1 MTKHPRNHTLWTNA
15 EIEADAQ
22 GYLRAQAA
30 YDADQAKGQD
40 RRREQ
45 ADRKRFVAEFVARG
59 GTKAGAEA
67 RWEERKN
74 ERAAA
79 AAETA
84 DEHARRAASAAAMG
98 SL

>member
-15 EIEADAQ
+15 EIEEDAQ

-30 YDADQAKGQD
+30 YDADQAKEQD

-45 ADRKRFVAEFVARG
+45 ADREHFVAEFVASG

-67 RWEERKN
+67 RWQQRKN

-84 DEHARRAASAAAMG
+84 DEQARRAASAAAMG